1 MKHFTIFQGFYYAIA
16 EMTEEEIVSTIGS
29 FTYREKVEEIRRIFA
44 EQGEK
49 AANEKKKELPAIAFS
64 ASYRGR
70 RTKVNLVKYLGHI
83 VIDIDHLSKE
93 ELARIL
99 PIIKRCDYTR
109 IAFISPK
116 GMGVK
121 IIVRA
126 CHPDETLPETLQEIE
141 DFHHAAYTR
150 LVSFYTE
157 LCRIEIDTSGQDVA
171 RTCLFSY
178 DPEIYFN
185 PNADA
190 FLVDQPQ
197 ASYKISNRKN
207 LSGSKQQTPP
217 DGTRRMK
224 TQHSTPIPPTLLW
237 C

>member
-1 MKHFTIFQGFYYAIA
+1 M
-16 EMTEEEIVSTIGS
+16 
-29 FTYREKVEEIRRIFA
+29 
-44 EQGEK
+44 
-49 AANEKKKELPAIAFS
+49 PAIAFS

-70 RTKVNLVKYLGHI
+70 RTKVNLVKYMGHI

-99 PIIKRCDYTR
+99 PVIKRCNYTR

-157 LCRIEIDTSGQDVA
+157 LCQIEIDTSGQDVA

-197 ASYKISNRKN
+197 ASYKVSNRKN
-207 LSGSKQQTPP
+207 LFGSKQQTPP
-217 DGTRRMK
+217 DGTP
-224 TQHSTPIPPTLLW
+224 TNEDTALNAIPQSLL
-237 C
+237 

>member
-1 MKHFTIFQGFYYAIA
+1 
-16 EMTEEEIVSTIGS
+16 
-29 FTYREKVEEIRRIFA
+29 
-44 EQGEK
+44 
-49 AANEKKKELPAIAFS
+49 
-64 ASYRGR
+64 
-70 RTKVNLVKYLGHI
+70 
-83 VIDIDHLSKE
+83 
-93 ELARIL
+93 
-99 PIIKRCDYTR
+99 
-109 IAFISPK
+109 
-116 GMGVK
+116 MGVK

-157 LCRIEIDTSGQDVA
+157 LCQIEIDTSGQDVA

-197 ASYKISNRKN
+197 ASYRFQIVKISPAVTTDS
-207 LSGSKQQTPP
+207 SGRPP
-217 DGTRRMK
+217 DE
-224 TQHSTPIPPTLLW
+224 
-237 C
+237 

>member
-1 MKHFTIFQGFYYAIA
+1 
-16 EMTEEEIVSTIGS
+16 
-29 FTYREKVEEIRRIFA
+29 
-44 EQGEK
+44 
-49 AANEKKKELPAIAFS
+49 
-64 ASYRGR
+64 
-70 RTKVNLVKYLGHI
+70 
-83 VIDIDHLSKE
+83 
-93 ELARIL
+93 
-99 PIIKRCDYTR
+99 
-109 IAFISPK
+109 
-116 GMGVK
+116 MGVK

-157 LCRIEIDTSGQDVA
+157 LCQIEIDTSGQDVA

-197 ASYKISNRKN
+197 ASYKVSNRKN

-217 DGTRRMK
+217 DG
-224 TQHSTPIPPTLLW
+224 PPTNEDTALNAHSANASLVLTLTYYHNKSE
-237 C
+237 